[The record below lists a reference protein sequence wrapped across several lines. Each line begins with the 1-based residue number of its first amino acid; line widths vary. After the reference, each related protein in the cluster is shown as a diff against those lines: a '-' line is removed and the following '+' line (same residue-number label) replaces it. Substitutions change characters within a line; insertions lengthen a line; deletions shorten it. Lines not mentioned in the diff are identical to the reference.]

1 MEFYNVKRNDTIDL
15 NELVFLEAKENYTL
29 FHFKDGSSTIS
40 SSTLKRHQ
48 EKLVNESFLRVNR
61 AIMINTLYINTIIY
75 KKDTPYVALESGQ
88 EIRVSRRRRDVLPSK
103 APIAS

>member
-1 MEFYNVKRNDTIDL
+1 
-15 NELVFLEAKENYTL
+15 
-29 FHFKDGSSTIS
+29 
-40 SSTLKRHQ
+40 
-48 EKLVNESFLRVNR
+48 
-61 AIMINTLYINTIIY
+61 MINTLYINTIIY